1 MKNNTDYS
9 LYLVTDR
16 QLMSTETLEE
26 AVEQALLGGCKLIQ
40 LREKT
45 ATSREF
51 YELACSIKRL
61 TNRYQAKLIIN
72 DRIDIALAIDADGVH
87 VGQNDLPGTLARKL
101 IGTDKLL
108 GISVSTIHE
117 AVEAAAC
124 GADYLG
130 IGAMY
135 PTATKTDA
143 KTVSMDELLEIRA
156 ALTLPLIVIGGI
168 NQSRVADFKNTGING
183 IAVVSSVISQKNI
196 KKATI
201 ELKRLT
207 NQL

>member
-26 AVEQALLGGCKLIQ
+26 AVEQALLGGCRLIQ

-51 YELACSIKRL
+51 YELACSIKKL

-87 VGQNDLPGTLARKL
+87 VGQNDLPGSLVRKL
-101 IGTDKLL
+101 IGPDKLL

-117 AVEAAAC
+117 AVEAAAY

-143 KTVSMDELLEIRA
+143 KTVSMDELLTIRT
-156 ALTLPLIVIGGI
+156 ALDLPLIVIGGI
-168 NQSRVADFKNTGING
+168 NQARVADFKNTGING
-183 IAVVSSVISQKNI
+183 LAVVSSVISQKNI
-196 KKATI
+196 KEAAI
-201 ELKRLT
+201 ELKLLF